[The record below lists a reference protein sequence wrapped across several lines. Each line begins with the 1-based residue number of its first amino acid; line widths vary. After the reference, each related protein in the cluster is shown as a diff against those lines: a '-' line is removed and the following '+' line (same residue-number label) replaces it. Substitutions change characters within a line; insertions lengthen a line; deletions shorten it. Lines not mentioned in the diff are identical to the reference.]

1 MRARDNPFSVDRVG
15 AVRYRPIH
23 GTVDEILA
31 RLEPL
36 NHRAAIIGPQGSGK
50 TMLLE
55 QLQQALERRGQR
67 TKLVFVNDTSP
78 LTPAQCHQFL
88 SDLSPQE
95 LVLLDG
101 ADVIRRS
108 SWLLFRR
115 HTVRHAAGLLI
126 TSHRP
131 GLLPTL
137 VECSTTPALLQQ
149 IVADLTPP
157 DRPISPALLADLYT
171 CHNGNLRACLR
182 DLYDL
187 RAREA

>member
-1 MRARDNPFSVDRVG
+1 MRARDNPFSVDRIG
-15 AVRYRPIH
+15 AICYRPVH
-23 GTVDEILA
+23 GTVDAILA
-31 RLEPL
+31 RLEQL
-36 NHRAAIIGPQGSGK
+36 NNRAAIIGPQGSGK

-55 QLQQALERRGQR
+55 QLQQALEHRGVR
-67 TKLVFVNDTSP
+67 TQLLFVNDASP
-78 LTPAQCHQFL
+78 LTPAQCRQFL
-88 SDLSPQE
+88 SDLSPRE

-101 ADVIRRS
+101 ADAIRRS

-137 VECSTTPALLQQ
+137 VECTPTSALLQE
-149 IVADLTPP
+149 IVADLAPP
-157 DRPISPALLADLYT
+157 NRPISPTLLADLYRR
-171 CHNGNLRACLR
+171 HDGNLRACLR

-187 RAREA
+187 CAGT